1 MTINRMQN
9 NQFIYV
15 IDNVEINYFERLLSN
30 C

>member
-15 IDNVEINYFERLLSN
+15 IDNIEINYFYRLFPN